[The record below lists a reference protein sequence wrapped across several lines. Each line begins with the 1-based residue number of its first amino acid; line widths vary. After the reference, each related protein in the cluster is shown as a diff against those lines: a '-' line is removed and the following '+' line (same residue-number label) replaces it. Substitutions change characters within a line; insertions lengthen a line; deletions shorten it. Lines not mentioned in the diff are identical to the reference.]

1 LGITSYV
8 YTVIAEQNGTIV
20 TINNGTPFTL
30 NAGQSQIFENASSAD
45 GEKSF
50 LLPMI
55 LILYGREQNGL
66 GELVQFGTYV
76 WKARYRLADDIE
88 RVHVKERTGHINV
101 IR

>member
-55 LILYGREQNGL
+55 LILYGREQM
-66 GELVQFGTYV
+66 V
-76 WKARYRLADDIE
+76 
-88 RVHVKERTGHINV
+88 
-101 IR
+101 

>member
-1 LGITSYV
+1 VPPLSTWGNEYYTVPPDISLGITSYV

-55 LILYGREQNGL
+55 LILYGREQM
-66 GELVQFGTYV
+66 V
-76 WKARYRLADDIE
+76 
-88 RVHVKERTGHINV
+88 
-101 IR
+101 